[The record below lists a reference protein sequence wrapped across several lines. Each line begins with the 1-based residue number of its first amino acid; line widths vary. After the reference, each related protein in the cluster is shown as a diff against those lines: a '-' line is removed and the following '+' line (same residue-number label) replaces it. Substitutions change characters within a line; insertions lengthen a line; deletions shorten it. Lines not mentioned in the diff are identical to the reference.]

1 MYWGKIIG
9 TLAGVATLKPWFV
22 LLGLLLGALVGG
34 ICTLWFQYNGLYIPG
49 MDAISEQYNLPDRMY
64 PQLSVLSALLGPG
77 IVFLGGLLAAIY
89 PSLRL
94 YLLQPVAAMR
104 AV

>member
-1 MYWGKIIG
+1 
-9 TLAGVATLKPWFV
+9 
-22 LLGLLLGALVGG
+22 
-34 ICTLWFQYNGLYIPG
+34 